1 MHNRGMN
8 ISPLADFFA
17 AAFIVALLAGT
28 VVRLWL
34 TSRQLAAVRGH
45 RDQVP
50 AVFAD
55 RVSLA
60 DHQKAADYTIATVR
74 FGRKSVVV
82 DALVT
87 LALTVGGVIGLID
100 LLWQESLGTTLWS
113 GVLVVGSVVILT
125 GIIDLPFSL
134 WRTFRIE
141 ARFGFNRMTPALF
154 VADLA
159 KSCLLG
165 LLIGGPVLL
174 AALALMDR
182 AGPYW
187 WLYAWVGW
195 MALMLL
201 MTWAWPAFIAPWF
214 NKFTPLQDAELK
226 ARIEALLE
234 RCGFKSEGVFVVDGS
249 RRSAHGNAYFTGM
262 GRHKRIVFFDTL
274 LARLSHSEVEA
285 VLAHELGHFKLKH
298 VRKRLLVSMAGALGA
313 LALLGWLTA
322 QTPFYTA
329 FGVRIPS
336 SHAALLLFMFVT
348 PAFGF
353 FATPLGSLW
362 SRRHEFEADAF
373 AARHASAGD
382 LATALVKLYRDNATT
397 LTPDSLYS
405 AFYYSHP
412 PATERI
418 AQLRRNEVEVNRLAD
433 SLDGPVG
440 V

>member
-1 MHNRGMN
+1 MD
-8 ISPLADFFA
+8 IPLGEF
-17 AAFIVALLAGT
+17 LAGAFVAILVAGT
-28 VVRLWL
+28 GVRLWL
-34 TSRQLAAVRGH
+34 TSRQLAAVRAH
-45 RDQVP
+45 RNQVP
-50 AVFAD
+50 AGFAEW
-55 RVSLA
+55 VSLA
-60 DHQKAADYTIATVR
+60 EHQKAADYTIASVR
-74 FGRKSVVV
+74 FGRKSVVI

-87 LALTVGGVIGLID
+87 LALTVGGVIGVID
-100 LLWQESLGTTLWS
+100 LLWQHSVGNRLWS
-113 GVLVVGSVVILT
+113 GALVILSVVILT
-125 GIIDLPFSL
+125 GLIDLPFSL

-165 LLIGGPVLL
+165 LLIGGPVVL
-174 AALALMDR
+174 AALLLMDR
-182 AGPYW
+182 AGPHW

-195 MALMLL
+195 MALLL
-201 MTWAWPAFIAPWF
+201 SMTWAWPAFIAPWF
-214 NKFTPLQDAELK
+214 NKFTPLQDEELK
-226 ARIEALLE
+226 ARIEALLR
-234 RCGFKSEGVFVVDGS
+234 RCGFESEGVFVVDGS
-249 RRSAHGNAYFTGM
+249 RRSAHGNAYFTGL

-298 VRKRLLVSMAGALGA
+298 IRKRLWVTMAGSLGA
-313 LALLGWLTA
+313 LALLGWLAA

-329 FGVRIPS
+329 FGVQIPS
-336 SHAALLLFMFVT
+336 AHAALLLFMLVS

-373 AARHASAGD
+373 AAQHASAGD

-397 LTPDSLYS
+397 LTPDPLYS

-412 PATERI
+412 PASERI
-418 AQLRRNEVEVNRLAD
+418 AQLRRNEVKVDRLPN
-433 SLDGPVG
+433 SLDRPIRV
-440 V
+440 

>member
-1 MHNRGMN
+1 MN
-8 ISPLADFFA
+8 TSPLGDFFA
-17 AAFIVALLAGT
+17 AALVVALLAGT
-28 VVRLWL
+28 ALRLWL
-34 TSRQLAAVRGH
+34 SSRQLAAVRTH
-45 RDQVP
+45 RDRVP
-50 AVFAD
+50 VEFAD
-55 RVSLA
+55 RVSLSE
-60 DHQKAADYTIATVR
+60 HQKAADYTVATVS
-74 FGRKSVVV
+74 FGRKAVVV

-87 LALTVGGVIGLID
+87 LALTVGGVVGFLD
-100 LLWQESLGTTLWS
+100 RSLWTGSLWS
-113 GVLVVGSVVILT
+113 GALVILGVVILT

-141 ARFGFNRMTPALF
+141 ARFGFNRTTPALF

-165 LLIGGPVLL
+165 LLIGGPVVL
-174 AALALMDR
+174 AAMALMDR

-214 NKFTPLQDAELK
+214 NEFTPLEDAQLK
-226 ARIEALLE
+226 SRIEALLE

-262 GRHKRIVFFDTL
+262 GRHKRIVFYDTL
-274 LARLSHSEVEA
+274 LARLTHSEVEA
-285 VLAHELGHFKLKH
+285 VLAHELGHFKLQH
-298 VRKRLLVSMAGALGA
+298 IRKRLLVTMASALGA
-313 LALLGWLTA
+313 LALLGWLAA

-329 FGVRIPS
+329 FGVQSPS

-373 AARHASAGD
+373 AARQASAED
-382 LATALVKLYRDNATT
+382 LATALVKLYRDNANT
-397 LTPDSLYS
+397 LTPDRLYS
-405 AFYYSHP
+405 TFYYSHP

-418 AQLRRNEVEVNRLAD
+418 ERLRRNEVQINRLSD
-433 SLDGPVG
+433 PLDGPIRV
-440 V
+440 

>member
-1 MHNRGMN
+1 MST
-8 ISPLADFFA
+8 SPLGDFFA
-17 AAFIVALLAGT
+17 AVFVVALLAGT

-34 TSRQLAAVRGH
+34 SSRQLAAVTDH
-45 RDQVP
+45 RNQVP
-50 AVFAD
+50 AAFAD

-60 DHQKAADYTIATVR
+60 EHQKAADYTAATLT

-87 LALTVGGVIGLID
+87 LALTVGGVIGVID
-100 LLWQESLGTTLWS
+100 QVWQHTLGS
-113 GVLVVGSVVILT
+113 GLETSVLVILT
-125 GIIDLPFSL
+125 VVMVSAIIDLPFSL

-141 ARFGFNRMTPALF
+141 ARFGFNRMTAALF

-165 LLIGGPVLL
+165 LLIGGPVVL
-174 AALALMDR
+174 AALALMNR
-182 AGPYW
+182 GGPFW

-226 ARIEALLE
+226 GRIEALLQ
-234 RCGFKSEGVFVVDGS
+234 RCGFQSEGVFVVDGS
-249 RRSAHGNAYFTGM
+249 RRSAHGNAYFTGL

-274 LARLSHSEVEA
+274 LARLTHSEVEA

-298 VRKRLLVSMAGALGA
+298 VRKRLFVTMTGSLGA

-322 QTPFYTA
+322 QAPFYTA
-329 FGVRIPS
+329 FGVQMPS
-336 SHAALLLFMFVT
+336 SHAALLLFMFVM

-353 FATPLGSLW
+353 FATPLSSLW

-373 AARHASAGD
+373 AAQHASAGD

-418 AQLRRNEVEVNRLAD
+418 EQLRRNEVQINRLPNA
-433 SLDGPVG
+433 LDRPVR

>member
-1 MHNRGMN
+1 
-8 ISPLADFFA
+8 
-17 AAFIVALLAGT
+17 
-28 VVRLWL
+28 VRLWL
-34 TSRQLAAVRGH
+34 SSRQLSAVTGH
-45 RDQVP
+45 RQHVP
-50 AVFAD
+50 AEFAD

-60 DHQKAADYTIATVR
+60 EHQKAADYTVATIR

-100 LLWQESLGTTLWS
+100 GLWQRSLGPGLWR
-113 GVLVVGSVVILT
+113 GALVILSVVILT
-125 GIIDLPFSL
+125 ASIDLPFSL

-141 ARFGFNRMTPALF
+141 ARFGFNRMTAALF
-154 VADLA
+154 LADLA

-165 LLIGGPVLL
+165 VLIGGPVVL
-174 AALALMDR
+174 AVMTLMER
-182 AGPYW
+182 AGRFW
-187 WLYAWVGW
+187 WLYAWAGW
-195 MALMLL
+195 MGLMLL

-214 NKFTPLQDAELK
+214 NKFTPLADAELRG
-226 ARIEALLE
+226 RIEALLE
-234 RCGFKSEGVFVVDGS
+234 RCGFRSEGVFVVDGS

-274 LARLSHSEVEA
+274 LARLNHSEVEA

-298 VRKRLLVSMAGALGA
+298 VRKRLFVTMAGSLGA
-313 LALLGWLTA
+313 LALLGWLTL

-329 FGVRIPS
+329 FGVAVPS
-336 SHAALLLFMFVT
+336 AHAALLLFMFVM

-373 AARHASAGD
+373 AAQHASAAD

-397 LTPDSLYS
+397 LTPDPLYS
-405 AFYYSHP
+405 TFYYSHP

-418 AQLRRNEVEVNRLAD
+418 EHLRRNEVQINRLPN
-433 SLDGPVG
+433 SLDGPVR

>member
-1 MHNRGMN
+1 
-8 ISPLADFFA
+8 
-17 AAFIVALLAGT
+17 
-28 VVRLWL
+28 
-34 TSRQLAAVRGH
+34 
-45 RDQVP
+45 VP
-50 AVFAD
+50 AAFAD
-55 RVSLA
+55 RLTLA
-60 DHQKAADYTIATVR
+60 EHQKAADYTVATIQ
-74 FGRKSVVV
+74 FGRKSVVI

-100 LLWQESLGTTLWS
+100 ILWQRSIGSGLWS
-113 GVLVVGSVVILT
+113 GALVIGSVVVLT
-125 GIIDLPFSL
+125 GVIDLPFSL

-154 VADLA
+154 AADLA

-165 LLIGGPVLL
+165 LLIGGPVML
-174 AALALMDR
+174 AAMTLMDR
-182 AGPYW
+182 AGPFW

-214 NKFTPLQDAELK
+214 NEFTPLAQGELK
-226 ARIEALLE
+226 SRIEALLQ
-234 RCGFKSEGVFVVDGS
+234 RCGFQSEGVFVVDGS
-249 RRSAHGNAYFTGM
+249 RRSAHGNAYFTGL

-274 LARLSHSEVEA
+274 LSRLSHTEVEA

-298 VRKRLLVSMAGALGA
+298 VRKRLFVTMAGSLGA

-329 FGVRIPS
+329 FGVQIPS
-336 SHAALLLFMFVT
+336 SHAALLLFMFVM

-373 AARHASAGD
+373 AAQHASAGD

-397 LTPDSLYS
+397 LTPDPLYS

-412 PATERI
+412 PAGERI
-418 AQLRRNEVEVNRLAD
+418 EHLRRNEVQIDRLPNP
-433 SLDGPVG
+433 LDGPVR

>member
-1 MHNRGMN
+1 MN
-8 ISPLADFFA
+8 TSPLADS
-17 AAFIVALLAGT
+17 FIGVFSGALILGT
-28 VVRLWL
+28 VLRMWL
-34 TSRQLAAVRGH
+34 SGRQLAAVRSH
-45 RDQVP
+45 RDHVP
-50 AVFAD
+50 ATFAD

-60 DHQKAADYTIATVR
+60 DHQKAADYTIASIN
-74 FGRKSVVV
+74 FGRRSVVV

-87 LALTVGGVIGLID
+87 LALTVGGVIGAID
-100 LLWQESLGTTLWS
+100 RMWQYSVGTGLGTAGLMS
-113 GVLVVGSVVILT
+113 GALVILSVVILT
-125 GIIDLPFSL
+125 GVIDLPFSL

-154 VADLA
+154 AADLA

-165 LLIGGPVLL
+165 LLIGGPVVL
-174 AALALMDR
+174 AAMALMDR

-214 NKFTPLQDAELK
+214 NKFTPLGDAELK
-226 ARIEALLE
+226 GRIEALLQ
-234 RCGFKSEGVFVVDGS
+234 RCGFQSDGVFVVDGS

-298 VRKRLLVSMAGALGA
+298 VRKRLLVTMAGSLGA

-322 QTPFYTA
+322 QVPFYSA
-329 FGVRIPS
+329 FGVQTPS
-336 SHAALLLFMFVT
+336 SHAALLLFMFVM

-373 AARHASAGD
+373 AAQHSSAGD
-382 LATALVKLYRDNATT
+382 LAIALVKLYRDNATT
-397 LTPDSLYS
+397 LTPDRLYS

-418 AQLRRNEVEVNRLAD
+418 EHLRRNEVEINRLTNP
-433 SLDGPVG
+433 LNGPVS